1 MAVKKQNADIISA
14 QPTRT
19 YTKNEIK
26 KRYMKNRNIQL
37 SYLVATRR
45 LAARRLSFHLYI
57 YRSRGISIV
66 YKSSDET
73 RSKTH
78 TLRKRGIESQVARSY
93 GGPTRTNTISGE
105 AVYVADDI
113 CVGEKSKIT
122 AKEKKKGKEERGNI
136 MKGKKRRIRE
146 RI

>member
-1 MAVKKQNADIISA
+1 
-14 QPTRT
+14 
-19 YTKNEIK
+19 
-26 KRYMKNRNIQL
+26 MKNRNIQL

-122 AKEKKKGKEERGNI
+122 AKEKKGNEERGNI

>member
-1 MAVKKQNADIISA
+1 M
-14 QPTRT
+14 
-19 YTKNEIK
+19 
-26 KRYMKNRNIQL
+26 
-37 SYLVATRR
+37 ATRR

-122 AKEKKKGKEERGNI
+122 AKEKKEMEMKRGEI
-136 MKGKKRRIRE
+136 
-146 RI
+146 